1 MFVFYSSHDKKSQG
15 VPSIIDIWSM
25 MRSFSVL
32 FPMNPTSHSCT
43 DNNDS
48 FFNSIYIVNDMMTPE
63 VHYKTRQEFVD
74 LVYLVRDAFCD
85 LVEKDVTEELQQ
97 KHLSPLIGCE
107 FSRMPTLPTTKKQGP
122 VIMQI
127 LTKNT
132 SAFWCEMVSHFVCTR
147 VLRAA
152 WTFDDIWNLQMAGEP
167 MRTELMINS
176 IQQEILHTFAGA
188 IPFSI
193 YTIASGFIGT
203 LLFKNFTFFSDMHF
217 TAFTNSEYQN
227 MLLTLCMGMHQR
239 LGKNSILLTLKTD
252 ILRAV
257 CAQLCASEQQKH
269 IICHTQ
275 EEWLY

>member
-1 MFVFYSSHDKKSQG
+1 
-15 VPSIIDIWSM
+15 M
-25 MRSFSVL
+25 MRSCSVL

-63 VHYKTRQEFVD
+63 VHYKTWKEFVD

-167 MRTELMINS
+167 MRTKLMINS
-176 IQQEILHTFAGA
+176 IQQEIRHTFAGA

-193 YTIASGFIGT
+193 YTISSGFIGT

-257 CAQLCASEQQKH
+257 CAQLCASQLQKH

>member
-1 MFVFYSSHDKKSQG
+1 
-15 VPSIIDIWSM
+15 
-25 MRSFSVL
+25 MRSCSVL

-167 MRTELMINS
+167 MRTKLMINS
-176 IQQEILHTFAGA
+176 IQQEIRHTFAGA

-203 LLFKNFTFFSDMHF
+203 LLFKNFTFFSDMHL
-217 TAFTNSEYQN
+217 TAFTNAEYQDI
-227 MLLTLCMGMHQR
+227 LLTLCMVLHQR
-239 LGKNSILLTLKTD
+239 LGQNSIMLALTND
-252 ILRAV
+252 ILRIV
-257 CAQLCASEQQKH
+257 CAQLCASELQKH
-269 IICHTQ
+269 SICHTQ
-275 EEWLY
+275 EEWRY